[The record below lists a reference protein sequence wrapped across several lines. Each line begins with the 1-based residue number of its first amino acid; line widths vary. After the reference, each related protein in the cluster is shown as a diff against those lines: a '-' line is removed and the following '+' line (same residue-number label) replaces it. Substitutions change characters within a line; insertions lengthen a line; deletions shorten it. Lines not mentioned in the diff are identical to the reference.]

1 MPVSLTSAQEQLRM
15 EVRKFAQEKIRPA
28 VAERE
33 WLPDP
38 RQRIDWDFIEQ
49 VSAPRLAYDGSPG

>member
-1 MPVSLTSAQEQLRM
+1 M
-15 EVRKFAQEKIRPA
+15 EVRKFAQEKVRLA

-38 RQRIDWDFIEQ
+38 RHRIDWDLVEQ
-49 VSAPRLAYDGSPG
+49 ASA